1 MVSGVKTVLQTR
13 LRVVFD
19 CSATTLTGISFN
31 DLQMVGPTI
40 QNDLVSILLRFRIHA
55 FVVSADIAKM
65 YRQVLVN
72 VNQRP
77 LQRILWRYDST
88 KPIDVYEL
96 QTVTYGTSSAP
107 FLAIRSLTQL
117 GIDCENECPKVSQI
131 IKNDFYVDDVLF
143 GADSIQEAS
152 QLGVSLFNVLH
163 QAGFE
168 LRKWHSNSIDI
179 IENITSTKLSSQT
192 EALESIDI
200 CPTETAKT
208 LGLKWL
214 CHDDKLIYKIG
225 LTFKERRVSKRII
238 LSGIS
243 QIFDPLG
250 LVSPCV
256 ILVKVL
262 MQKLW
267 LEKLSWDESVPLSI
281 HSTWLKFRDEISF
294 LNSINIPRHVVCCH
308 PISIEL
314 HCFSDASE
322 NAYGACI
329 YVRSIDSDNKPHVY
343 LICSKTSRSFKGC
356 FCP

>member
-1 MVSGVKTVLQTR
+1 M
-13 LRVVFD
+13 
-19 CSATTLTGISFN
+19 
-31 DLQMVGPTI
+31 
-40 QNDLVSILLRFRIHA
+40 
-55 FVVSADIAKM
+55 
-65 YRQVLVN
+65 
-72 VNQRP
+72 
-77 LQRILWRYDST
+77 
-88 KPIDVYEL
+88 
-96 QTVTYGTSSAP
+96 
-107 FLAIRSLTQL
+107 
-117 GIDCENECPKVSQI
+117 
-131 IKNDFYVDDVLF
+131 LF